1 MGHFLINI
9 HKYLLLLEDIL
20 SDLLPIIIVKPQL
33 SEHMNLTAII
43 EKDEFGF
50 SAFIKEISGVNT
62 QGEDLEEVRSNLED
76 ALSVVAEIKGIH
88 TYKITKE
95 EFIDKSTTIHTSC

>member
-1 MGHFLINI
+1 
-9 HKYLLLLEDIL
+9 
-20 SDLLPIIIVKPQL
+20 
-33 SEHMNLTAII
+33 MNLTAVI

-62 QGEDLEEVRSNLED
+62 QGEDLDEIRNNLKD
-76 ALSVVAEIKGIH
+76 ALSAIAEMKGIH
-88 TYKITKE
+88 DYKITKE